1 MNQTAGKLAPA
12 LVDLLMRSIRVRA
25 NAELDTSQN
34 AIYIFW
40 HGKML
45 GGWFALRKLK
55 PGALVSMS
63 KDGELL
69 SQLLYGWN
77 YNLFRGSSSAGGKEA
92 LNDLSVFV
100 SKGNSAVITPDGPR
114 GPARYVK
121 NGALLLSYKNGIP
134 IVPVKVEYSSKK
146 TLEKSWDKFEIPY
159 PLAECSITFGKPR
172 HYTKMLT
179 GTELDEY
186 KKSLADEM

>member
-1 MNQTAGKLAPA
+1 MNPTAGKLAPP
-12 LVDLLMRSIRVRA
+12 LVDLLMKSIRVKSVS
-25 NAELDTSQN
+25 EPEISGN

-45 GGWFALRKLK
+45 GGWWALRKLK

-69 SQLLYGWN
+69 STLLSRWTYQ
-77 YNLFRGSSSAGGKEA
+77 LFRGSSSAGGKEA
-92 LNDLSVFV
+92 LNRLSDFV

-121 NGALLLSYKNGIP
+121 NGALLLAYKNGIP
-134 IVPVKVEYSSKK
+134 IVPVRVEYSSKK
-146 TLEKSWDKFEIPY
+146 ILEKSWDKFEVPY
-159 PLAECSITFGKPR
+159 PFAECSITFGKPR
-172 HYTKMLT
+172 HYTRMLK
-179 GTELDEY
+179 GVELDEF
-186 KKSLADEM
+186 KNSLSDEM